1 MPADCQSATRQ
12 TKLSALQV
20 FHVSLTVPISC
31 DLCLEF
37 FERIS
42 GRVRITAYEARIMNS
57 HILLALAHSGLSS
70 HADGLWNLIALA
82 VLISFVALAATE
94 GLKHKDK

>member
-1 MPADCQSATRQ
+1 
-12 TKLSALQV
+12 
-20 FHVSLTVPISC
+20 
-31 DLCLEF
+31 
-37 FERIS
+37 
-42 GRVRITAYEARIMNS
+42 MNS